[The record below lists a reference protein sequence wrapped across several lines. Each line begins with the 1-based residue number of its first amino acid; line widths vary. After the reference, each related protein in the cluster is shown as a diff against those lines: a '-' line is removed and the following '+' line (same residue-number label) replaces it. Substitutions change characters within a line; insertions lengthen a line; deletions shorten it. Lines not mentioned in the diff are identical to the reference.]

1 MTMPFSPLSSDEEQ
15 QRMLGNNRHLY
26 PGAEDEEEEEEE
38 EEEEMEED
46 ERDDD
51 GEEEENGE
59 LEGEEE
65 DDDEEMVEEVR
76 RGGLQQRGRGEGH
89 RQSAKL
95 AGRPT
100 GDRQIRP
107 GNPGHT
113 ANPYSSNPGPTHQQP
128 ANQIQ
133 QQQQRRLKDR
143 SASSAQSEDTHIAMM
158 VFRIGIPDIKQTKCL
173 RFNPDATVWK
183 AKQQVLCSLTESLRD
198 VLNYGLFQPATDG
211 HDAKFL
217 EEERLLREYPQSF
230 EKGVPYL
237 EFRYKTRVYKQTNL
251 DEKQLAKLHT
261 KASLK
266 KFMDYIQTSAVD
278 KMAKFLDK
286 GLDPNYQDTD
296 TGETPLSLAV
306 QCEPGGGE
314 AIRVLVE
321 GGAHIDFRAKDG
333 LTPLHKAVRGH
344 RHTALLVLL
353 SLGASPDYKDRR
365 GLTPLYHTVLTG
377 GDTSCCE
384 TLLYHRAKLGIR
396 DENGWDETHQAC
408 QNGNSQH
415 LEHLLFYGA
424 DSSSQNASGNTALHI
439 CALYNKE
446 SCARILLYRGAN
458 KDTKNNSGQTPFQ
471 VAVMSGH
478 FELGEIIKNHRDTDV
493 VPFVESPKYAPQR
506 RESSKTLTIPHPH
519 PFLRANSDSSM
530 NLPDWM
536 AVPNAPS
543 TNIVSVQGY
552 KHTGTLRSSSSPRG
566 ARTRSPSRG
575 RIGDKEDRSRQS
587 RRQGPALATTTVQTA
602 GQRRRLYSAVPGRVF
617 VATRAHSAQGERE
630 ISFSKGDRVKV
641 LSVGEGGYWEGT
653 VRGRTGWF
661 PSDCVEEVMLRSQDN
676 RSESRGERAKRLF
689 RHYTVGSYDSFDA
702 PSDYIIKEKTVLLQK
717 KDSEGFGFVLRGAK
731 AQTPIEEFT
740 PTPAFPALQYLES
753 VDEGGVAW
761 RAGLRMGDFLI
772 EVNGQNVVK
781 VGHRQVVNMI
791 RQGGNSLMVKVVMVT
806 RNPDMEEGSRKKIPQ
821 QSKRLSTPAI
831 ALRSKSM
838 TSELEEMEVP
848 HCHFQHPHYSCYPL
862 EKKIRIRILP
872 SYREEEDSLSDG
884 SQ

>member
-15 QRMLGNNRHLY
+15 QRMLGNSRHLY

-38 EEEEMEED
+38 EEEEIEED
-46 ERDDD
+46 ERDED

-59 LEGEEE
+59 LEGDED

-76 RGGLQQRGRGEGH
+76 RGGMPRIGRGEGH
-89 RQSAKL
+89 RQSGKP
-95 AGRPT
+95 AGRPG
-100 GDRQIRP
+100 GDRQMRP
-107 GNPGHT
+107 GNPGHA
-113 ANPYSSNPGPTHQQP
+113 ANPYSANPGPTHQAA
-128 ANQIQ
+128 AN
-133 QQQQRRLKDR
+133 QQQRRLKER
-143 SASSAQSEDTHIAMM
+143 TANSVPSEDAHIAMM

-217 EEERLLREYPQSF
+217 EEERPLREYPQSF

-278 KMAKFLDK
+278 KMAKFIDK
-286 GLDPNYQDTD
+286 GLDPNYQDPD
-296 TGETPLSLAV
+296 TGL
-306 QCEPGGGE
+306 Q
-314 AIRVLVE
+314 
-321 GGAHIDFRAKDG
+321 
-333 LTPLHKAVRGH
+333 
-344 RHTALLVLL
+344 VLL

-446 SCARILLYRGAN
+446 SCARILLYRGAS
-458 KDTKNNSGQTPFQ
+458 KDMKNNSGQTPFQ

-493 VPFVESPKYAPQR
+493 PFVESPKYAPQR
-506 RESSKTLTIPHPH
+506 RESTRTLAVPHPH

-543 TNIVSVQGY
+543 TNIVSVQSQGY

-587 RRQGPALATTTVQTA
+587 QRR

-617 VATRAHSAQGERE
+617 VATRSHSAQGERE
-630 ISFSKGDRVKV
+630 ISFSKGDRVK

-661 PSDCVEEVMLRSQDN
+661 PSDCVEEVVLRSQDN
-676 RSESRGERAKRLF
+676 RSSRGERAKRLF

-702 PSDYIIKEKTVLLQK
+702 PDYIIKEKTVLLQK

-731 AQTPIEEFT
+731 QTPIEEFT

-806 RNPDMEEGSRKKIPQ
+806 RNPDMEEGARKKPQ

-838 TSELEEMEVP
+838 TSELEEMVP
-848 HCHFQHPHYSCYPL
+848 QCHCQHS
-862 EKKIRIRILP
+862 R
-872 SYREEEDSLSDG
+872 YR
-884 SQ
+884 